1 MPDFAGAEIS
11 NQSRDLTPYVTF
23 LKRLTSGQVVSLP
36 LELGESARAV
46 MRSLNAAASEANIRL
61 ARLAS
66 DEGFVRFRV
75 LAPEKRTITM
85 SETAK
90 RERVEKA
97 RATREV
103 RRQVSAMGL
112 DGLTADPTG
121 HQGDQPLDAAPPVQD
136 VIASAV
142 GPVDETR
149 EADPTEPSKQPAT
162 SQIEVP
168 VETDQAHPGEALGE
182 PLTEDPVTHEFV
194 PPEQLVREPD
204 AGGAPAKRAPRPR
217 RSARAAGDRNGA
229 ESP

>member
-11 NQSRDLTPYVTF
+11 NQSRDLAPYVTF

-97 RATREV
+97 RAT
-103 RRQVSAMGL
+103 
-112 DGLTADPTG
+112 
-121 HQGDQPLDAAPPVQD
+121 
-136 VIASAV
+136 
-142 GPVDETR
+142 
-149 EADPTEPSKQPAT
+149 
-162 SQIEVP
+162 
-168 VETDQAHPGEALGE
+168 
-182 PLTEDPVTHEFV
+182 
-194 PPEQLVREPD
+194 
-204 AGGAPAKRAPRPR
+204 
-217 RSARAAGDRNGA
+217 
-229 ESP
+229 